1 MLSHEVAKPLTPG
14 ALGVGVVGASLP
26 GLAMTA
32 ASAALRY
39 LARLLSTLHAAV
51 NVSAVAASVN
61 GKFTFTAPTNDEI
74 EFHDFI

>member
-1 MLSHEVAKPLTPG
+1 MLSHEVAKPLAPG
-14 ALGVGVVGASLP
+14 ALGVGMIGAALP

-39 LARLLSTLHAAV
+39 SARLLSTLHAAV
-51 NVSAVAASVN
+51 NVSTVAASVN
-61 GKFTFTAPTNDEI
+61 GKFTFTPLTNDEI